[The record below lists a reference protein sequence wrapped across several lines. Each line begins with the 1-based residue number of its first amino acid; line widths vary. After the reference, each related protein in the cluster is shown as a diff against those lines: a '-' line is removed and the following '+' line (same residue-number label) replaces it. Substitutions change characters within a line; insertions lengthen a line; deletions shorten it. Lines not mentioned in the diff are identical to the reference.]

1 MVSNYIIN
9 TISNN
14 KYHILQDSSLHE
26 ILKKENMLLNTEAG
40 FYHKMTQQ
48 AKMQVTLE
56 LLALIK
62 GMVLLM
68 ANTVLGMLWVV
79 TLTLH

>member
-1 MVSNYIIN
+1 
-9 TISNN
+9 
-14 KYHILQDSSLHE
+14 
-26 ILKKENMLLNTEAG
+26 MLLNTEAG